1 MCPGHT
7 DDIQQLDDAR
17 KTAVIDKELARLN
30 IDIACLQETRLAD
43 SGSIREA
50 NYTFFWQGLPQDDPR
65 QHGVGFAVKN
75 SLTAAIE
82 PPTGGSER
90 ILALRLSTSAGFVNL
105 LSIYAPT
112 LCSTP
117 EAKDQFYEALDE
129 AISSIPSTE
138 GLYLLGDFNARVG
151 ADHVTWP
158 SCLGH
163 QGIGKM
169 NENGQRL
176 LELCCHH
183 GLCVTNTYFKGKER
197 HKVSWRH
204 PRSRHWHQLDLVI
217 TRRADLSGVLRTRSF
232 HSADCD
238 TDHSLVGSR
247 VRLTTK
253 KIHHTKTKG
262 TPRINTCCTTDP
274 ERSRQF
280 QDAFSVKMDN
290 SAPPATDIDSKWC
303 HLRDSIYSSAFIAF
317 GKKGRRSADWFE
329 AHWKEMQPVTDA
341 KRKALLAHKQNP
353 STGTRDALR
362 AARNKAQQ
370 TARRCANDY
379 WLNLCSRIQT
389 AADCGNTRDMYDGI
403 KTATGPATTKTA
415 PLKSKTGEV
424 ITDQCKQLDRWVEH
438 YLELYATQNVVS
450 DIALDALPSLPVME
464 ELDALP
470 TAAELSKAIDSLSCG
485 KAPGK
490 DGIPPEV
497 LKCGKPVL
505 LQHLHELLCL
515 CWKMGHVPQDMRDAN
530 IVTLYKNKGDRS
542 DCNNYRGISLLS
554 IVGKVFA
561 RVVLTRLQSL
571 ASRVY
576 PESQCGFRA
585 GRSTVDMIF
594 SLRQLQEK
602 CREQQKPLYIAFI
615 DLTKAFDLV
624 SRSGLFSLLQKIG
637 CPPRLLQM
645 VISFHED
652 MHSTVCYNGGTSE
665 AFPVSSGVK
674 QGCVLAPTLFGI
686 FFSMLLQYAFADCT
700 EGIYIRTRADGKL
713 YNIARL
719 RAKTKVM
726 EVLIREMLFADDAA
740 LTSHTE
746 DGLQE
751 LVSRLSHA
759 CKEFGL
765 TISLKK
771 TNILAQDT
779 DSPPDISI
787 DGTHL
792 DVVESFTYLGSTISS
807 SLSLDA
813 EISTRI
819 GKAAAVMAKLNKRV
833 WSNSQLTE
841 NTKLRV
847 YQACVLSTL
856 LYGSESWTTYASQE
870 KRLNSFHLRC
880 LRRLLHIKWQDRVTN
895 TEVLQRAGIPSLFS
909 LLTKRRLRW
918 LGHVSRMD
926 PGRIPKDMLYG
937 ELREGSRPTG
947 RPHLRFKDVCKR
959 DMKLADIDPN
969 TWESAADN
977 RQLWRATVSEGTK
990 RAETKRN
997 DQLADKRARRKARA
1011 ASVSAPTSYTCVKC
1025 SRDCHSRVGF
1035 YSHSRRCNSIA

>member
-1 MCPGHT
+1 MCPGLT
-7 DDIQQLDDAR
+7 NDLQLIDDAR

-50 NYTFFWQGLPQDDPR
+50 NYTFYWQGLPQDSPR

-75 SLTAAIE
+75 SLTSSIE
-82 PPTGGSER
+82 APTGGSER
-90 ILALRLSTSAGFVNL
+90 ILSLRLSTTEGYVNI

-112 LCSTP
+112 LTSTP

-129 AISSIPSTE
+129 AISNTSSTE

-151 ADHVTWP
+151 ADCDTWP

-163 QGIGKM
+163 QGIGRM

-176 LELCCHH
+176 LELCCHR
-183 GLCVTNTYFKGKER
+183 GLCVTNTYFKCKER

-204 PRSRHWHQLDLVI
+204 PRSKHWHQLDLVI
-217 TRRADLSGVLRTRSF
+217 TRRADLSSVLHTRSF

-238 TDHSLVGSR
+238 TDHTLVSSR
-247 VRLTTK
+247 VRLTAK
-253 KIHHTKTKG
+253 KIHRSKTKCL
-262 TPRINTCCTTDP
+262 PRINTCNASIK
-274 ERSRQF
+274 ERSQQF
-280 QDAFSVKMDN
+280 QDAFNEKM
-290 SAPPATDIDSKWC
+290 STPAPDITNIDSRWS
-303 HLRDSIYSSAFIAF
+303 HIRDAMYTSAITAF
-317 GKKGRRSADWFE
+317 GKKERQNADWFE
-329 AHWKEMQPVTDA
+329 AHWEEMKPVTEA
-341 KRKALLAHKQNP
+341 KRNALLAYKQNP
-353 STGTRDALR
+353 CPSTRDAHR
-362 AARNKAQQ
+362 AARNKAKS
-370 TARRCANDY
+370 TACHCANEY
-379 WLNLCSRIQT
+379 WLNLCSKIQT
-389 AADCGNTRDMYDGI
+389 AADTGNARGMYNGI
-403 KTATGPATTKTA
+403 KTATGPTSTKTA

-424 ITDQCKQLDRWVEH
+424 ITDQSKQLQRWVEH
-438 YLELYATQNVVS
+438 YLELYATENVVT
-450 DIALDALPSLPVME
+450 DAALDALPQLTVME

-470 TAAELSKAIDSLSCG
+470 TMEELSKAIDCLSSG

-490 DGIPPEV
+490 DCIPPEV
-497 LKCGKPVL
+497 LKSGKPAL
-505 LQHLHELLCL
+505 LQQLHELLCL
-515 CWKMGHVPQDMRDAN
+515 CWEKGHIPQDMRDAN

-554 IVGKVFA
+554 ITGKVFA
-561 RVVLTRLQSL
+561 RVVLARLQSL

-585 GRSTVDMIF
+585 ERSTVDMIF

-645 VISFHED
+645 VKSFHVD
-652 MHSTVCYNGGTSE
+652 MNSTVCFNGGTSD

-686 FFSMLLQYAFADCT
+686 FFSMLLQYAFDDCT

-713 YNIARL
+713 FNLARL

-726 EVLIREMLFADDAA
+726 EVLIRELLFADDAA

-746 DGLQE
+746 DGLQQ
-751 LVSRLSHA
+751 LVTRLSRA

-771 TNILAQDT
+771 TQILAQGT
-779 DSPPDISI
+779 PSVPDITI
-787 DGTHL
+787 EETHL
-792 DVVESFTYLGSTISS
+792 EVVDSFTYLGSTISS

-813 EISTRI
+813 EISSRI
-819 GKAAAVMAKLNKRV
+819 GKAAATMAKLNKRV
-833 WSNSQLTE
+833 WNNSQLTE

-856 LYGSESWTTYASQE
+856 LYGSESWTTYAKQE

-880 LRRLLHIKWQDRVTN
+880 LRRLLQISWQDKVTN
-895 TEVLQRAGIPSLFS
+895 AEVYERAGIPSLQA
-909 LLTKRRLRW
+909 LLSKRRLRW
-918 LGHVSRMD
+918 LGHVVRMD
-926 PGRIPKDMLYG
+926 TGRIPKDILYG
-937 ELREGSRPTG
+937 ELCEGTRPTG
-947 RPHLRFKDVCKR
+947 RPQLRFKDTCKR
-959 DMKLADIDPN
+959 DMKLAGIDPN
-969 TWESAADN
+969 SWEATANN
-977 RQLWRATVSEGTK
+977 RSLWRATITEGVK
-990 RAETKRN
+990 RAEVTRN
-997 DQLADKRARRKARA
+997 SQQADKRAKRKARA
-1011 ASVSAPTSYTCVKC
+1011 ASVPEQTIHICPKC
-1025 SRDCHSRVGF
+1025 SKDCHSRVGL
-1035 YSHSRRCNSIA
+1035 YSHSRRCSHSN

>member
-1 MCPGHT
+1 MCPGLT
-7 DDIQQLDDAR
+7 DDVQQIDDAR
-17 KTAVIDKELARLN
+17 KTAVIDKELSRLDT
-30 IDIACLQETRLAD
+30 DIACLQETRLAD

-50 NYTFFWQGLPQDDPR
+50 NYTFFWQGLSQDDPR
-65 QHGVGFAVKN
+65 RHGVGFAVKN

-82 PPTGGSER
+82 PPTGGTER
-90 ILALRLSTSAGFVNL
+90 ILALRLSTTAGFVNL

-117 EAKDQFYEALDE
+117 EVKDHFFEALDE
-129 AISSIPSTE
+129 AISRIPSTE

-151 ADHVTWP
+151 ADRDTWP

-163 QGIGKM
+163 QGIGRM

-183 GLCVTNTYFKGKER
+183 GLCVTNTYFKCKER

-204 PRSRHWHQLDLVI
+204 PRSQHWHQLDLVI
-217 TRRADLSGVLRTRSF
+217 TRRADLSTVLHTRSF

-238 TDHSLVGSR
+238 TDHSLVGSK
-247 VRLTTK
+247 VRLTAK
-253 KIHHTKTKG
+253 KIHRTKTKG
-262 TPRINTCCTTDP
+262 LPRINTCSTKDP
-274 ERSRQF
+274 ERSRLF
-280 QDAFSVKMDN
+280 QDTLNEKMDTSSHN
-290 SAPPATDIDSKWC
+290 VTDTDSKWY
-303 HLRDSIYSSAFIAF
+303 HLRDAIYSSALTTF
-317 GKKGRRSADWFE
+317 GKKEHRSADWYE
-329 AHWKEMQPVTDA
+329 AHWEKLQPVTET

-353 STGTRDALR
+353 CPSTRDALR

-379 WLNLCSRIQT
+379 WLNLCRRIQT
-389 AADCGNTRDMYDGI
+389 AADSGNARGMYDGI
-403 KTATGPATTKTA
+403 KTATGPTATKTA
-415 PLKSKTGEV
+415 PLKSKTGEI
-424 ITDQCKQLDRWVEH
+424 ITDQCKQLERWVEH
-438 YLELYATQNVVS
+438 YLELYATCNVVT
-450 DIALDALPSLPVME
+450 DAALDTLPSLSVME

-470 TAAELSKAIDSLSCG
+470 MLEELSKAIDYLSCG

-497 LKCGKPVL
+497 LKSGKPAL

-515 CWKMGHVPQDMRDAN
+515 CWEKGHVPQDMRDAT

-561 RVVLTRLQSL
+561 RVVLARLQSL

-585 GRSTVDMIF
+585 SRSTVDMIF

-645 VISFHED
+645 VKSFHED
-652 MHSTVCYNGGTSE
+652 MHSTVYFNGGTSD

-686 FFSMLLQYAFADCT
+686 FFSMLLQYAFDDCT

-713 YNIARL
+713 FNIARL
-719 RAKTKVM
+719 RAKTKVR

-746 DGLQE
+746 AGLQE
-751 LVSRLSHA
+751 LVSRLSNA

-787 DGTHL
+787 DNTHL
-792 DVVESFTYLGSTISS
+792 EVVDSFTYLGSTISS
-807 SLSLDA
+807 SLTLDT

-819 GKAAAVMAKLNKRV
+819 GKAAAVMAKLRKRV

-847 YQACVLSTL
+847 YKACILSTL

-870 KRLNSFHLRC
+870 KRLNIFHLRC

-909 LLTKRRLRW
+909 LLSQRRLKW
-918 LGHVSRMD
+918 LGHVRRME

-947 RPHLRFKDVCKR
+947 RPQLRFKDVCKR
-959 DMKLADIDPN
+959 DMKLADIDPS
-969 TWESAADN
+969 TWEGAAED
-977 RQLWRATVSEGTK
+977 RQLWRVTVSEGVK
-990 RAETKRN
+990 RAETARD
-997 DQLADKRARRKARA
+997 DQLADRRARRKARA
-1011 ASVSAPTSYTCVKC
+1011 ASVSAPTSYICMKC
-1025 SRDCHSRVGF
+1025 SRDCHSRVGL